1 MEDNKG
7 YGECRYMAD
16 TITEMNRKLDLVVTR
31 MEEIDE
37 IKEKQNQ

>member
-1 MEDNKG
+1 MSL
-7 YGECRYMAD
+7 YG
-16 TITEMNRKLDLVVTR
+16 TITKMNRKLNLVVTR